1 MKRKKLGYLSSGIL
15 GLASLTLLGV
25 SNANH
30 THAATN
36 GTINYKGGATTV
48 WSSPEVGQT
57 VKHYLNTGDKVSIQS
72 SKKVFSET
80 WYNLGNDEWVS
91 SKYIDSNQV
100 VAQPAAEVKADTVT
114 ANYKSGATTVWSDPE
129 SMAPTGEYLVYGAT
143 KKVLANK
150 KVNNTTWY
158 QIEGRGWVP
167 ETYVVLNNPS
177 LTNVTPITVAPAV
190 SKAEP
195 AQQQPAEQPA
205 ASQQPAQQ
213 QPAEQP
219 AASQQPAQ
227 QQPAEQAAAPQQP
240 AQQSAEQPAAAQQS
254 AQQQPAAQ
262 AAQQQPAQQQP
273 AAQAAQQPAAGNHA
287 NYTNQGNSYPW
298 GQCTYYA
305 KSVAPWVGNYWG
317 NGAQW
322 ASSARSAGFRV
333 DNTPQAGA
341 VISFAGGQSVGTW
354 TADPYY
360 GHVAVVQSYNPANN
374 TVTITQGG
382 MGFSSPTGPNTQV
395 LSGATQYTYIHP

>member
-158 QIEGRGWVP
+158 QIEGKGWVP

-205 ASQQPAQQ
+205 AA
-213 QPAEQP
+213 
-219 AASQQPAQ
+219 QQPAQ

-240 AQQSAEQPAAAQQS
+240 AQQSAEQQS

>member
-158 QIEGRGWVP
+158 QIEGKGWVP

-177 LTNVTPITVAPAV
+177 LTNVTPITVAPAI

-205 ASQQPAQQ
+205 AA
-213 QPAEQP
+213 
-219 AASQQPAQ
+219 QQPAQ

-240 AQQSAEQPAAAQQS
+240 AQQSAEQPAAVQQS

>member
-150 KVNNTTWY
+150 KVKNTTWY
-158 QIEGRGWVP
+158 QIEGKGWVP

-205 ASQQPAQQ
+205 AA
-213 QPAEQP
+213 
-219 AASQQPAQ
+219 QQPAQ

-287 NYTNQGNSYPW
+287 NYTNQGNSYSW

>member
-158 QIEGRGWVP
+158 QIEGKGWVP

-205 ASQQPAQQ
+205 AA
-213 QPAEQP
+213 
-219 AASQQPAQ
+219 QQPAQ

-240 AQQSAEQPAAAQQS
+240 AQQSAEQAAAPQQS

-273 AAQAAQQPAAGNHA
+273 AAQAAAPQQPAAGNHA

>member
-158 QIEGRGWVP
+158 QIEGKGWVP

-205 ASQQPAQQ
+205 AA
-213 QPAEQP
+213 
-219 AASQQPAQ
+219 QQPAQ

-240 AQQSAEQPAAAQQS
+240 AQQSAEQAAA
-254 AQQQPAAQ
+254 P
-262 AAQQQPAQQQP
+262 QQPAQQSAEQP
-273 AAQAAQQPAAGNHA
+273 
-287 NYTNQGNSYPW
+287 
-298 GQCTYYA
+298 
-305 KSVAPWVGNYWG
+305 
-317 NGAQW
+317 
-322 ASSARSAGFRV
+322 
-333 DNTPQAGA
+333 
-341 VISFAGGQSVGTW
+341 
-354 TADPYY
+354 
-360 GHVAVVQSYNPANN
+360 
-374 TVTITQGG
+374 
-382 MGFSSPTGPNTQV
+382 
-395 LSGATQYTYIHP
+395 

>member
-158 QIEGRGWVP
+158 QIEGKGWVP

-205 ASQQPAQQ
+205 AA
-213 QPAEQP
+213 
-219 AASQQPAQ
+219 QQPAQ

>member
-129 SMAPTGEYLVYGAT
+129 SMAPTGEYLVYGVT

-158 QIEGRGWVP
+158 QIEGKGWVP

-205 ASQQPAQQ
+205 AA
-213 QPAEQP
+213 
-219 AASQQPAQ
+219 QQPAQ

>member
-158 QIEGRGWVP
+158 QIEGKGWVP

-205 ASQQPAQQ
+205 AA
-213 QPAEQP
+213 
-219 AASQQPAQ
+219 QQPAQ

-254 AQQQPAAQ
+254 AQQQPAAP

>member
-158 QIEGRGWVP
+158 QIEGKGWVP

-205 ASQQPAQQ
+205 AA
-213 QPAEQP
+213 
-219 AASQQPAQ
+219 QQPAQ

-262 AAQQQPAQQQP
+262 AAQHAQQQPAQQQP

>member
-158 QIEGRGWVP
+158 QIEGKGWVP

-205 ASQQPAQQ
+205 AA
-213 QPAEQP
+213 
-219 AASQQPAQ
+219 QQPAQ

-240 AQQSAEQPAAAQQS
+240 AQQSAEQAAAPQQPAQQSAEQPAAAQQP

-374 TVTITQGG
+374 TVTIIQGG

>member
-158 QIEGRGWVP
+158 QIEGKGWVP

-205 ASQQPAQQ
+205 AAQQPA
-213 QPAEQP
+213 
-219 AASQQPAQ
+219 

>member
-150 KVNNTTWY
+150 KVKNTTWY
-158 QIEGRGWVP
+158 QIEGKGWVP

-205 ASQQPAQQ
+205 AA
-213 QPAEQP
+213 
-219 AASQQPAQ
+219 QQPAQ

>member
-1 MKRKKLGYLSSGIL
+1 LI
-15 GLASLTLLGV
+15 V
-25 SNANH
+25 
-30 THAATN
+30 
-36 GTINYKGGATTV
+36 
-48 WSSPEVGQT
+48 
-57 VKHYLNTGDKVSIQS
+57 
-72 SKKVFSET
+72 
-80 WYNLGNDEWVS
+80 
-91 SKYIDSNQV
+91 
-100 VAQPAAEVKADTVT
+100 
-114 ANYKSGATTVWSDPE
+114 
-129 SMAPTGEYLVYGAT
+129 
-143 KKVLANK
+143 
-150 KVNNTTWY
+150 
-158 QIEGRGWVP
+158 
-167 ETYVVLNNPS
+167 
-177 LTNVTPITVAPAV
+177 
-190 SKAEP
+190 
-195 AQQQPAEQPA
+195 
-205 ASQQPAQQ
+205 
-213 QPAEQP
+213 
-219 AASQQPAQ
+219 
-227 QQPAEQAAAPQQP
+227 
-240 AQQSAEQPAAAQQS
+240 
-254 AQQQPAAQ
+254 
-262 AAQQQPAQQQP
+262 
-273 AAQAAQQPAAGNHA
+273 HA

>member
-158 QIEGRGWVP
+158 QIEGKGWVP

-205 ASQQPAQQ
+205 AA
-213 QPAEQP
+213 
-219 AASQQPAQ
+219 QQPAQ
-227 QQPAEQAAAPQQP
+227 QQPAEQAAAQQQP